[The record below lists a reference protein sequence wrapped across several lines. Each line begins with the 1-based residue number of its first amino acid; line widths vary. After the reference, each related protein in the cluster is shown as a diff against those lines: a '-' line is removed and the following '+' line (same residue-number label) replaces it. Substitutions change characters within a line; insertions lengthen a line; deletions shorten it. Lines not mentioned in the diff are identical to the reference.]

1 VTYNPGVL
9 AAGAVIDQLHAAGI
23 EIADL
28 DTRGA
33 ELENVFLKL
42 TS

>member
-1 VTYNPGVL
+1 M
-9 AAGAVIDQLHAAGI
+9 AAGAVIEKLQAAGI

-28 DTRGA
+28 DMRGA

-42 TS
+42 TGEH